1 MAARSGMASLILEL
15 RGFTDTK
22 EQDVEVNGVAY
33 WTDEQLQNV
42 LDLYRKDV
50 LDAELVSVPL
60 MVNGVT
66 EWTRY
71 YIPLAIG
78 HYLETDATPG
88 AFSIVDVVGAAAPS
102 HTVDIRA
109 MTVVFNANTNG
120 LEYFLRGRTYDVR
133 AAAAHVWF
141 MKAGHR
147 AELIEW
153 KAGGHTLS
161 EDQEYQ
167 HCLEMYRLYSSF
179 RGIGVTRLVRRGY
192 SAQVNRG
199 LWHG

>member
-1 MAARSGMASLILEL
+1 MAARAGMASLILEL

-22 EQDVEVNGVAY
+22 VDDVEVNGVAY
-33 WTDEQLQNV
+33 WTDEQLQDV

-50 LDAELVSVPL
+50 VDVGLVSVPM

-66 EWTRY
+66 EWKRY
-71 YIPLAIG
+71 YIPFSVG
-78 HYLETDATPG
+78 HYLETADTPG
-88 AFSIVDVVGAAAPS
+88 AFSIVDSTGTDAPAY
-102 HTVDIRA
+102 TVDYRALTVTFTASTDGRQYMLRGRVYDIRA
-109 MTVVFNANTNG
+109 
-120 LEYFLRGRTYDVR
+120 
-133 AAAAHVWF
+133 AASHVWF

-161 EDQEYQ
+161 EDKEYQ
-167 HCLEMYRLYSSF
+167 HCLDMYRLYSSF

-192 SAQVNRG
+192 GA
-199 LWHG
+199 L